1 MGSLTTAGRHPRQG
15 NYDRRKHHRLPRA
28 PIHLSVLWPGNDGA
42 VAAGDGNDL
51 DESRDLRTVRSR
63 VSYRERRAEAVA
75 AVEAASG
82 KGFDLTA
89 Q

>member
-1 MGSLTTAGRHPRQG
+1 MTDENTIDFREHPFTCPYCGR
-15 NYDRRKHHRLPRA
+15 
-28 PIHLSVLWPGNDGA
+28 GNDGA

-82 KGFDLTA
+82 KGVDLTA